1 MTALTTEHVTVTL
14 RDWLEQNVEGWRNVE
29 VKPLNVALG
38 SGFSAEIFFVD
49 VAYTDDRGRQEQS
62 LVVRRQPTDFE
73 VVLGSSLAL
82 QGKMM
87 AGLNAWGGVPVPP
100 WIGMEL
106 DPTVLGM
113 AFLIMGQVDGR
124 SATPRHNYIVAGWIV
139 DMTPQQR
146 FDALKNSILSFAQLS
161 DRKSTRQTS
170 SNYCA

>member
-73 VVLGSSLAL
+73 VVRSEEHTSELQSLMRISYAVFCV
-82 QGKMM
+82 KKKKT
-87 AGLNAWGGVPVPP
+87 
-100 WIGMEL
+100 E
-106 DPTVLGM
+106 T
-113 AFLIMGQVDGR
+113 
-124 SATPRHNYIVAGWIV
+124 YIEQHDI
-139 DMTPQQR
+139 
-146 FDALKNSILSFAQLS
+146 
-161 DRKSTRQTS
+161 
-170 SNYCA
+170 

>member
-82 QGKMM
+82 QGKM
-87 AGLNAWGGVPVPP
+87 
-100 WIGMEL
+100 I
-106 DPTVLGM
+106 
-113 AFLIMGQVDGR
+113 
-124 SATPRHNYIVAGWIV
+124 
-139 DMTPQQR
+139 
-146 FDALKNSILSFAQLS
+146 
-161 DRKSTRQTS
+161 DRKSPRLNS
-170 SNYCA
+170 SH

>member
-1 MTALTTEHVTVTL
+1 MSLCFFFFKQKTAYEV
-14 RDWLEQNVEGWRNVE
+14 RISDWSSDVCSSDLQNVEGWRNVE

-87 AGLNAWGGVPVPP
+87 AGL
-100 WIGMEL
+100 
-106 DPTVLGM
+106 
-113 AFLIMGQVDGR
+113 
-124 SATPRHNYIVAGWIV
+124 
-139 DMTPQQR
+139 
-146 FDALKNSILSFAQLS
+146 DA
-161 DRKSTRQTS
+161 
-170 SNYCA
+170 

>member
-62 LVVRRQPTDFE
+62 LVVRRQPTDFA

-82 QGKMM
+82 QGKIM
-87 AGLNAWGGVPVPP
+87 AGLDAWGGVPVPP
-100 WIGMEL
+100 WIGREL

-113 AFLIMGQVDGR
+113 PFFIMGKGDGR
-124 SATPRHNYIVAGWIV
+124 SETQRPHYKVYGRML
-139 DMTPQQR
+139 DMKPQHR
-146 FDALKNSILSFAQLS
+146 FK
-161 DRKSTRQTS
+161 
-170 SNYCA
+170 